1 MGGKNEIGIVSLWQ
15 EKTQVQS
22 SQVQKTRR
30 EMAQYEARKVGRQR
44 FNSVKDFSLDSR
56 SSENL

>member
-1 MGGKNEIGIVSLWQ
+1 MRRKKEIGIVQSLAG
-15 EKTQVQS
+15 ETQVQCS
-22 SQVQKTRR
+22 RVQKTRR
-30 EMAQYEARKVGRQR
+30 EMAQYEAREVGRQR